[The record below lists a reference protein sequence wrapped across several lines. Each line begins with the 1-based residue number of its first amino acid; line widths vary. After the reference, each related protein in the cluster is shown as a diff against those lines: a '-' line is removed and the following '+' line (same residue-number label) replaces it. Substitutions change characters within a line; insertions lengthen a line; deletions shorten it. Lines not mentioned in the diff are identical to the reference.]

1 MSCRTGLCSGSPCST
16 RTPNLSV
23 CLQLRMFSGF
33 SCLPKTGSYE
43 SHHLTGLRVFSSAF
57 LSQYLSLSL
66 IFFLSGFSH
75 DIISC
80 NFDSPERFF
89 YIFSFQQSASI
100 FIHLFY
106 NVNHGL
112 MEMHH
117 SIFVDSWSYLTS
129 SSRFDG
135 RNRHG
140 ISWDFSIQVINK
152 GIKILKQER
161 SLWRQKRNC
170 RDVLS
175 TKTPCLSD
183 YHCIV

>member
-1 MSCRTGLCSGSPCST
+1 MSCRTGLCSGSPCSP
-16 RTPNLSV
+16 RTPNSSV
-23 CLQLRMFSGF
+23 CLQLRMSSSFS
-33 SCLPKTGSYE
+33 SLPRMGSYE

-80 NFDSPERFF
+80 SCDSPERFF
-89 YIFSFQQSASI
+89 YIFSFQQSAFI

-106 NVNHGL
+106 DVNHGL

-117 SIFVDSWSYLTS
+117 SSFMDSWSYLLS
-129 SSRFDG
+129 SSHFDG

-152 GIKILKQER
+152 ETKILKQER
-161 SLWRQKRNC
+161 NPWRQKRKC

-183 YHCIV
+183 YRCIV